1 MSKKLLLPILGLLAA
16 ALVAAACGSDPTS
29 TPRPT
34 AAPTNT
40 AAPQATDT
48 PAPPTP
54 TLAPGETP
62 RPTATP
68 VPTARPT
75 ATPIPATATP
85 GRPFYDGRT
94 IRIIVPYSPGGGYD
108 FFSRVV
114 ARVLPKHIPGQPA
127 MIVEN
132 RPGAGGVIAANH
144 LANNVKP
151 DGLTISAFSASL
163 LLTQL
168 VGQEGV
174 LFNARDFEW
183 IGTIGGF
190 TFVCFIRTDTGIRTI
205 DDLIATDKDYAFAES
220 PSVTWLPELLNAEM
234 GTDLIV
240 LGGYQGTA
248 DSSLAVDQGEAHGKC
263 WQWTPSVTASPHW
276 LESDPWFVTPLIQIT
291 VGEKHQALPDVPTI
305 VEYKDQL
312 KSGQAAIDLVAAATL
327 PQVMERNYIAP
338 PGTPPEILH
347 VLQDAFWAMQHDP
360 EFNDAIVKAG
370 RGAEL
375 GPIQPGVAEGYR
387 DQVLDTPP
395 DIVEKLKELF
405 GI

>member
-1 MSKKLLLPILGLLAA
+1 MSKRLLLPILGLLIA

-34 AAPTNT
+34 AVPTNT
-40 AAPQATDT
+40 AAPQATNT

-62 RPTATP
+62 RPTPTP
-68 VPTARPT
+68 APTARPT
-75 ATPIPATATP
+75 ATPIPPTPTP
-85 GRPFYDGRT
+85 GKPFYEGRT

-108 FFSRVV
+108 FFSRVI

-132 RPGAGGVIAANH
+132 RPGAAGVIAANH

-151 DGLTISAFSASL
+151 DGLTISAFSASNL
-163 LLTQL
+163 LSQL
-168 VGQEGV
+168 VGQQGV
-174 LFNARDFEW
+174 LFDARDFEW

-190 TFVCFIRTDTGIRTI
+190 TFVCFIRTDTGIQTI
-205 DDLIATDKDYAFAES
+205 DDLIATDDEYAFAQS
-220 PSVTWLPELLNAEM
+220 ASITWLPELLNAEL

-263 WQWTPSVTASPHW
+263 WQWTPSIGASPHW
-276 LESDPWFVTPLIQIT
+276 VADEPWFVTPLLQVT
-291 VGEKHQALPDVPTI
+291 VGEKHQDLPDVPTI
-305 VEYKDQL
+305 VEYRDQL
-312 KSGQAAIDLVAAATL
+312 ASGQAALDLVAAATL

-338 PGTPPEILH
+338 PGTPPDIMR

-360 EFNDAIVKAG
+360 EFIDIIVMANRG
-370 RGAEL
+370 REL
-375 GPIQPGVAEGYR
+375 GPIRTDVAEGYR
-387 DQVLDTPP
+387 DQVLNTAP
-395 DIVEKLKELF
+395 DIAAKIKELF
-405 GI
+405 GF